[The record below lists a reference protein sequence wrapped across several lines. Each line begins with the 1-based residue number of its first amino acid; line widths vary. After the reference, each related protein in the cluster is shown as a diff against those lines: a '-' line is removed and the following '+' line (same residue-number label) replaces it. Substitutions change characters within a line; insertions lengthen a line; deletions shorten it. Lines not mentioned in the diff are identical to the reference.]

1 MVKPRRTQP
10 TVKFIDDYC
19 EAYRDLFP
27 EVRTFEYFKYLHL
40 GMISDIKRKTL
51 PVIAKVVG
59 LEDAEGLDHFLTE
72 SPWSVE
78 KLKERRL
85 KIILNLLNGEEII
98 VIFDETGDKKKGR
111 KPDYVKRQYI
121 GNLGKIENGIVAVT
135 AWGLFRGMTFP
146 LIAKV
151 YKLREKLKEGYEYKS
166 KPKIGGEIIQ

>member
-1 MVKPRRTQP
+1 MVKPRRAQP

-19 EAYRDLFP
+19 EADRDLFP

-59 LEDAEGLDHFLTE
+59 WEDAEGLDHFLTE

-85 KIILNLLNGEEII
+85 KIILNLLNMEKKLLLLSTKQETKRKGGQPIMSKDNTL
-98 VIFDETGDKKKGR
+98 VI
-111 KPDYVKRQYI
+111 
-121 GNLGKIENGIVAVT
+121 
-135 AWGLFRGMTFP
+135 W
-146 LIAKV
+146 
-151 YKLREKLKEGYEYKS
+151 EK
-166 KPKIGGEIIQ
+166 